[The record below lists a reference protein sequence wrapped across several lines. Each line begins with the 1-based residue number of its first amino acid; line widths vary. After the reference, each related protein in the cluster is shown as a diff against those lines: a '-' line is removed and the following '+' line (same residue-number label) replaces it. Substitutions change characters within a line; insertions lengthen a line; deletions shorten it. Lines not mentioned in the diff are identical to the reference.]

1 MKLFARRQEDC
12 QAVGKGMRGFM
23 ASRGNGGNWAATI
36 IAEASFVHDDLL
48 VEVELDAIVL

>member
-23 ASRGNGGNWAATI
+23 ASRGNWAATI

>member
-1 MKLFARRQEDC
+1 MKLFVRRQEDC
-12 QAVGKGMRGFM
+12 QAVGKGMRDFM

-36 IAEASFVHDDLL
+36 IAEASFIHDDLL